1 MAYDKAVLFKCLK
14 KLDNCKDT
22 VTYRFTSC
30 PWGWLAK
37 DSELEKFIDLGETEY
52 KTKLSPFKTIARF
65 EKNYQLFIDKKLKQF
80 QTYKNLY
87 DQYKEK
93 QTLVVYRNLVNDYN
107 QYENLIYDKRVINV
121 TFHKYWWES
130 GLN

>member
-1 MAYDKAVLFKCLK
+1 MQE
-14 KLDNCKDT
+14 KLNK
-22 VTYRFTSC
+22 R
-30 PWGWLAK
+30 
-37 DSELEKFIDLGETEY
+37 
-52 KTKLSPFKTIARF
+52 
-65 EKNYQLFIDKKLKQF
+65 
-80 QTYKNLY
+80 QTYKDLY

-93 QTLVVYRNLVNDYN
+93 QTLLIYKKLVNEFN

>member
-1 MAYDKAVLFKCLK
+1 LAYDKAVLFKCLK
-14 KLDNCKDT
+14 KLNNCKDT
-22 VTYRFTSC
+22 VTYRFMSC

-37 DSELEKFIDLGETEY
+37 DNELEKFIDLGETEY
-52 KTKLSPFKTIARF
+52 KTKLSPFETIARF
-65 EKNYQLFIDKKLKQF
+65 EKNYQLFIEEKLKQF
-80 QTYKNLY
+80 QTYKNLH

-93 QTLVVYRNLVNDYN
+93 QTLVIYRNLINDYN

>member
-1 MAYDKAVLFKCLK
+1 MAYDKAVIFKCLK
-14 KLDNCKDT
+14 KLNNHKEIIN
-22 VTYRFTSC
+22 YRFSSC
-30 PWGWLAK
+30 PWGWLVK
-37 DSELEKFIDLGETEY
+37 ETELEKFIELGETEY
-52 KTKLSPFKTIARF
+52 KKELSPLETIIRF
-65 EKNYQLFIDKKLKQF
+65 ENNYRDFIEEKLNQG

-93 QTLVVYRNLVNDYN
+93 QTLLIYKKLVNEFN

>member
-1 MAYDKAVLFKCLK
+1 MY
-14 KLDNCKDT
+14 KD
-22 VTYRFTSC
+22 
-30 PWGWLAK
+30 
-37 DSELEKFIDLGETEY
+37 
-52 KTKLSPFKTIARF
+52 
-65 EKNYQLFIDKKLKQF
+65 
-80 QTYKNLY
+80 LY

-93 QTLVVYRNLVNDYN
+93 QTIPIYKKLVNEFN

>member
-1 MAYDKAVLFKCLK
+1 LAYDKAVLFKCLK
-14 KLDNCKDT
+14 KLNNHNET
-22 VTYRFTSC
+22 ITYRFTSC
-30 PWGWLAK
+30 PWGWLVK
-37 DSELEKFIDLGETEY
+37 DSELEEFIDLGETEY
-52 KTKLSPFKTIARF
+52 KKELSPLETIIRF
-65 EKNYQLFIDKKLKQF
+65 ENNYKVFMQEKLYKR
-80 QTYKNLY
+80 QTYKDLY

-93 QTLVVYRNLVNDYN
+93 QTLLIYKKLVNEFN

>member
-1 MAYDKAVLFKCLK
+1 LAYDKAVEFKCLK
-14 KLDNCKDT
+14 KLNNHKDT
-22 VTYRFTSC
+22 ITYRFSSC
-30 PWGWLAK
+30 PWGWLVE

-52 KTKLSPFKTIARF
+52 KKELSPLETIIRF
-65 EKNYQLFIDKKLKQF
+65 EKNYRNFVEEKLNKG
-80 QTYKNLY
+80 QTYKDLY

-93 QTLVVYRNLVNDYN
+93 QTLLFYKKLVNEFN
-107 QYENLIYDKRVINV
+107 QYENLIYDKRVISV

>member
-1 MAYDKAVLFKCLK
+1 MAYDKAVEFKCLK
-14 KLDNCKDT
+14 KLNNHKDT
-22 VTYRFTSC
+22 ITYRFSSC
-30 PWGWLAK
+30 PWGWLVE

-52 KTKLSPFKTIARF
+52 QKKLSPLETIIRF
-65 EKNYQLFIDKKLKQF
+65 ENYYKIFMQEKLNKRK
-80 QTYKNLY
+80 TYKDLY

-93 QTLVVYRNLVNDYN
+93 QTLVIYRNLINDYN